1 MIESSVHRSRIICG
15 QQGTR
20 RSREAQIIA
29 TCRKHPVSDQQP
41 RILVFSSLFPSD
53 AQPLAGLFIRERMF
67 RLGKR
72 LPVVVISPQPWFP
85 LQSIIRWLWPG
96 YRQLGKKFEIMNGI
110 EVHRPRFFSLPGTL
124 RHLDGFSMALF
135 SYLTVRRLR
144 KRFSLNVI
152 DSHFAYPDG
161 YAATRLAKWIKIPVT
176 ITLRGTEVPLARIP
190 LRRRRII
197 RALRDATRL
206 FAVCRSLQQH
216 AVSLGAPA
224 ERSVTVSN
232 GIDIEK
238 FHPVDK
244 AQVRK
249 TLGIPAEAKVLIS
262 VGALIERKGMHR
274 IIRLI
279 PSLRQQYPE
288 LIYLIAGGP
297 SGEGDWQAML
307 ESIVRDLCLGGVV
320 RFLGPVPPEDLHK
333 ALSASDVFVLATSN
347 EGWANV
353 FLEAMA
359 CGLPVVSTDVGGNS
373 EVVCRSFMGSI
384 VPFDDQGAMLDAL
397 ANALERT
404 WNRQAIIEYAK
415 DNAWERRIDQLE
427 AEFRQIVATA
437 ATTAGRKRMF

>member
-1 MIESSVHRSRIICG
+1 
-15 QQGTR
+15 
-20 RSREAQIIA
+20 
-29 TCRKHPVSDQQP
+29 
-41 RILVFSSLFPSD
+41 VFSSLFPSD
-53 AQPLAGLFIRERMF
+53 AQPMAGLFIRERMF

-72 LPVVVISPQPWFP
+72 LPVVVLSPQPWFP
-85 LQSIIRWLWPG
+85 LQSVIRWLWPG
-96 YRQLGKKFEIMNGI
+96 YRRLGKKAEIMNGI
-110 EVHRPRFFSLPGTL
+110 EVYRPRFLSLPGTL

-135 SYLTVRRLR
+135 SYLTIRRLR
-144 KRFSLNVI
+144 KRFSFNVI

-161 YAATRLAKWIKIPVT
+161 YAATRLGKWINVPVT
-176 ITLRGTEVPLARIP
+176 ITLRGTEVPLAGIP

-206 FAVCRSLQQH
+206 FNVCRSLQQH
-216 AVSLGAPA
+216 AVSLGAPS
-224 ERSVTVSN
+224 ERSVTISN
-232 GIDIEK
+232 GVDIEK

-244 AQVRK
+244 AEVRK
-249 TLGIPAEAKVLIS
+249 MLNIPADAKVLIS

-274 IIRLI
+274 IIQLI
-279 PSLRQQYPE
+279 PKLRQQHHE
-288 LIYLIAGGP
+288 LIYLIAGGS

-307 ESIVRDLCLGGVV
+307 ESMVRNLSLGGIV

-333 ALSASDVFVLATSN
+333 ALSASDVFVLATRN

-373 EVVCRSFMGSI
+373 EVVCHNFLGSI
-384 VPFDDQGAMLDAL
+384 VPFDDQDAMLAAL

-404 WNRQAIIEYAK
+404 WNRQAIIEYAT
-415 DNAWERRIDQLE
+415 DNAWERRIDELE

-437 ATTAGRKRMF
+437 TTTGKADKHVLE